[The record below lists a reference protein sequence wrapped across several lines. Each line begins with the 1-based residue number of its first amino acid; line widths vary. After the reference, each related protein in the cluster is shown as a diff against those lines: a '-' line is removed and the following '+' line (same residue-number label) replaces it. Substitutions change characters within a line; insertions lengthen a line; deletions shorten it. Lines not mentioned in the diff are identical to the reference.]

1 MLANLLVALALAA
14 PTPEQTAEQADGFW
28 RYFDVVGAAHFQA
41 PSPFLALGGRLGLGL
56 DNQVAELGGEVTYFL
71 FPRSDEAFGVA
82 LGGYLQVAPVPISWG
97 KRIYLHGRLYR
108 AFATGLPRFD
118 AWGAGWGLGYRHPF
132 DHLGGSRYLFIEV
145 GMQRAW
151 LFRYEEAL
159 WVLDVVKLGV
169 AW

>member
-1 MLANLLVALALAA
+1 VLAAVLVALALAA
-14 PTPEQTAEQADGFW
+14 PPGETEPAEESGFW
-28 RYFDVVGAAHFQA
+28 RHFDIVGAAHLQA

-71 FPRSDEAFGVA
+71 FPLSDEAFGVA
-82 LGGYLQVAPVPISWG
+82 LGGYLQVAPVPIAWG
-97 KRIYLHGRLYR
+97 ERIYLHGRLYR

-132 DHLGGSRYLFIEV
+132 EHLGGSRWLFAEV
-145 GMQRAW
+145 GLQRAW
-151 LFRYEEAL
+151 LYRYEEAL
-159 WVLDVVKLGV
+159 WVLDVIKIGV